1 MANVLK
7 DIAAILTAPAF
18 LVAVSA
24 LIHSIN
30 TRKGK
35 GTSGNGANPSG
46 KA

>member
-1 MANVLK
+1 MAAILK

-35 GTSGNGANPSG
+35 GTTPNAG
-46 KA
+46 K